1 MQSEDGRGAGIQAG
15 SVIKN
20 TMSIDI
26 TKHAEG
32 YTAVVTPPDSTV
44 EWSTERPM
52 DLLSLQ
58 IALQGVGCP
67 MIDVEDALANAD
79 PEIGKAQDEARFRV
93 LSDRVGPDRAAQII
107 KETDEDMR
115 RRVEAT
121 RIRREEGR
129 RRQAEALR
137 IRMEEYRRRQAEAT
151 RIRREEEEY

>member
-1 MQSEDGRGAGIQAG
+1 MRI
-15 SVIKN
+15 N
-20 TMSIDI
+20 I
-26 TKHAEG
+26 TKHADG
-32 YTAVVTPPDSTV
+32 YTAEIIPFDIAL
-44 EWSTERPM
+44 EWLTEKPM
-52 DLLSLQ
+52 DKSSLRT
-58 IALQGVGCP
+58 ALQEVGFS
-67 MIDVEDALANAD
+67 MIDVSDAFGAAD
-79 PEIGKAQDEARFRV
+79 PEIRQEQDEARFRV